1 MATVAQ
7 KSGSA
12 RPWTPD
18 LYERFLAIGA
28 ILLLAC
34 VVAAVARGHADWGQV
49 PPIVWAHLATIV
61 IALALT
67 PVILLGARGTQRHR
81 LLGRIWAGSMMLTAL
96 LSLFVRLSNHGH
108 FSLIHLLSVFTLV
121 QVPLI
126 VWSARTH
133 RVARHRQSV
142 RAMVTGALL
151 IAGFFTFPF
160 HRLLGQ
166 WLFG

>member
-1 MATVAQ
+1 MATATIHSGER
-7 KSGSA
+7 KSLA
-12 RPWTPD
+12 AD

-28 ILLLAC
+28 IILFSC
-34 VVAAVARGHADWGQV
+34 VVAALTRGYAEWGRV
-49 PPIVWAHLATIV
+49 PSIVWAHLITIM

-67 PVILLGARGTQRHR
+67 PVILLGRRGTRRHR
-81 LLGRIWAGSMMLTAL
+81 LLGRIWAGAMMLTAL
-96 LSLFVRLSNHGH
+96 LSLFVRTINAGH

-126 VWSARTH
+126 VWSAHTH
-133 RVARHRQSV
+133 RIDRHRSSV

-160 HRLLGQ
+160 HRLLGR
-166 WLFG
+166 WLLG